1 MKSWQ
6 MKFLSKMS
14 QNIILSFVRLFI
26 IKLFQ
31 HFQMMFKNAIKNDY
45 KLFIIWT
52 RKKTKYRWNYRNI
65 EKWFFIVVKCCRWKN
80 IYDYVDYIDDF
91 LSSSDLDKVGQ
102 EHERACLDVENEP
115 KIKGMQAKNHM
126 NDNEKDVVEN
136 IEFLA
141 KKHIKG
147 NDTGNI

>member
-1 MKSWQ
+1 M
-6 MKFLSKMS
+6 
-14 QNIILSFVRLFI
+14 
-26 IKLFQ
+26 
-31 HFQMMFKNAIKNDY
+31 
-45 KLFIIWT
+45 
-52 RKKTKYRWNYRNI
+52 
-65 EKWFFIVVKCCRWKN
+65 
-80 IYDYVDYIDDF
+80 
-91 LSSSDLDKVGQ
+91 GQ